1 MTQQQVDPTPAEIAQ
16 RAAEI
21 RQGWSQDEHIKRGS
35 MSLGT
40 AKMTAKESHAI
51 IDAAR
56 AALAAG
62 DEVQRV

>member
-1 MTQQQVDPTPAEIAQ
+1 
-16 RAAEI
+16 
-21 RQGWSQDEHIKRGS
+21 

-56 AALAAG
+56 AAVAAG